1 MAPLISK
8 DLSSKAL
15 SSDKAGN
22 IWEKPCGTFLIL
34 SHPEAVMVIK
44 WNIILALSFCALD
57 ISIHIGMFAYISMQ
71 AWGLLGLLGT

>member
-1 MAPLISK
+1 
-8 DLSSKAL
+8 
-15 SSDKAGN
+15 
-22 IWEKPCGTFLIL
+22 
-34 SHPEAVMVIK
+34 MVIK